1 MLSRVGYFVGEGT
14 FSNRG
19 EWTLFSK
26 SDKIVWFLVGE
37 LGPLHA
43 RQEDL

>member
-26 SDKIVWFLVGE
+26 SNKIMWFLVGE
-37 LGPLHA
+37 FDPLRA
-43 RQEDL
+43 CQEDL